1 MLESLR
7 RLWSKGP
14 KPVDLAPMK
23 AWAKERGYEFRT
35 IRDNDGCMVEPVA
48 SHPDWRLEWGG
59 SQRTYIPGRELR
71 IIGELGTPKELVVL
85 VLSRDLM
92 ETMEKQVFEQYV
104 EDVQTRLDTETPP
117 EMRWLVLYPKLSATE
132 LGRLRDAYAA
142 VGSVKP
148 WLQQWLAGPLNDA
161 LAATLA
167 SARQAPP
174 MAMTLARGRLTLR
187 TAMPKVS
194 TDAMAMWLSVFEH
207 AQREARRLGQVWQSS
222 ADASH
227 STQPAAWPKS
237 TLSEDDP
244 HG

>member
-7 RLWSKGP
+7 RLLRKGP
-14 KPVDLAPMK
+14 KAVDLAPMK
-23 AWAKERGYEFRT
+23 AWAYERGYEFRT
-35 IRDNDGCMVEPVA
+35 IRDSDGCMVEPHTA
-48 SHPDWRLEWGG
+48 HPAWRMEWGE

-117 EMRWLVLYPKLSATE
+117 EMRWLVLYSKLTPTE
-132 LGRLRDAYAA
+132 LGRLRDDYAA
-142 VGSVKP
+142 VGSIKP
-148 WLQQWLAGPLNDA
+148 WLQQWLSGPLNDA

-167 SARQAPP
+167 AAKRAPP
-174 MAMTLARGRLTLR
+174 MALTLSRGRLTLR
-187 TAMPKVS
+187 TSMPEVS

-207 AQREARRLGQVWQSS
+207 AQREAKHLGQVWQSS
-222 ADASH
+222 AEASH

-237 TLSEDDP
+237 TLPDDE